1 MTVQKKI
8 RSHQDVVN
16 CFEELSFYNMYI
28 EKPKIKRLK
37 TLIRFLSFLFMKN

>member
-8 RSHQDVVN
+8 ISHPDVVN
-16 CFEELSFYNMYI
+16 CFKEISFYNIYI